1 LQTKTKYQQLAGLND
16 ENFRRLTGVKR
27 STFNTMVEILAKADG
42 AKKAVGGRKN
52 KLCLEDRLLMALEYL
67 REYRTYFHIAQS
79 YGLSE
84 SNAYKTCKWIED
96 TLIKDK
102 CFALPG
108 RKTLLKS
115 DNEIEV
121 VLIDATETPIE
132 RPKKD
137 KKDITQVKRN
147 ATHSRLV
154 TFGFKKEK

>member
-1 LQTKTKYQQLAGLND
+1 MKTNTKYRQLTGLSD

-27 STFNTMVEILAKADG
+27 STFATMVEILTKADS
-42 AKKAVGGRKN
+42 AKKAVGGRKS
-52 KLCLEDRLLMALEYL
+52 KLCIEDRLLMALEYL

-84 SNAYKTCKWIED
+84 SNAYKICKWVED
-96 TLIKDK
+96 TLVKDK

-108 RKTLLKS
+108 KKALLKS

-121 VLIDATETPIE
+121 ILIDATETPIE

-137 KKDITQVKRN
+137 KKDITPAKRN
-147 ATHSRLV
+147 ATLL
-154 TFGFKKEK
+154 KAK